1 MPKIDFPLALPRRFE
16 VWSYQVANG
25 VLVLRST
32 KGADAPTR
40 VDVVFRMVDEMKLA
54 AVMTNLVV
62 DLADGAY
69 TLASNEMP
77 DAYVIAANAQ
87 VFEDDLDGGQP
98 SVAEDPAL
106 EDHVIRSFHHHRY

>member
-16 VWSYQVANG
+16 VWSYRAPHG
-25 VLVLRST
+25 VLVLRSD

-40 VDVVFRMVDEMKLA
+40 VDVVFRAVSEVKLA
-54 AVMTNLVV
+54 TVMTNLVV
-62 DLADGAY
+62 DRAGGAY

-77 DAYVIAANAQ
+77 DAYVVAANAL
-87 VFEDDLDGGQP
+87 VFEDDLEGGQP

-106 EDHVIRSFHHHRY
+106 ERHVIRSLYHHRY